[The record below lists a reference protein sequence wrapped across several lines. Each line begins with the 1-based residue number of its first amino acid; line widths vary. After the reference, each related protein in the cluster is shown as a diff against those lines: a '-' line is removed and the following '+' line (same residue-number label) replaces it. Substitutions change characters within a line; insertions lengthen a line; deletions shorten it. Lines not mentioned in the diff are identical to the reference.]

1 MKDSKV
7 LAFIFGAI
15 PMTLLQYVYWNWLI
29 YGLTK
34 GVGSIYWLFIIP
46 MIAAIVYC
54 VYERYFVF
62 SFVSV
67 DSTFR
72 ERIPLAVLWILECI
86 IGITISTDAVYEQIP
101 HSGYGG
107 SFSGLVTAWC
117 LYTGLEMVF
126 SFVCCRLFLY
136 VKVKEVKQFL
146 LAMLVIRLLKIV
158 ISAFMDWY

>member
-34 GVGSIYWLFIIP
+34 GVGSTYWPFIIP

-62 SFVSV
+62 SFVFV

-117 LYTGLEMVF
+117 LYTGLEMMF
-126 SFVCCRLFLY
+126 FFVCCRLFLY
-136 VKVKEVKQFL
+136 VKVKKVKQFL